1 MLENRAQAGSF
12 TELKGSH
19 LGEGSRVAQLAYL
32 GDTDAGRGVQFGAA
46 SVTAN
51 FDRRATHRTR
61 IEDDAFVGS
70 GASLVAPVEI
80 GRGAYI
86 AAGTTV
92 TEDVPSQALAIGRA
106 RQTNKKDWAGKN
118 KR

>member
-1 MLENRAQAGSF
+1 MCIR
-12 TELKGSH
+12 
-19 LGEGSRVAQLAYL
+19 
-32 GDTDAGRGVQFGAA
+32 
-46 SVTAN
+46 
-51 FDRRATHRTR
+51 DR
-61 IEDDAFVGS
+61 
-70 GASLVAPVEI
+70 VEI